1 MVPEFTK
8 QLQWVAKLHFM
19 IKFIIIFQEK
29 KGMSCILMLHIIV
42 KSSKSWC
49 YYNLYFFGEYMHALD
64 FSCHG
69 YLKFKWTPCFTI
81 CWQIQVRLIYW
92 FHRKYKLIDPDV
104 TQTFLGKNSIENI
117 SQLRLLQDNLKHA
130 VPQSNYFGKIYI
142 ILWEHVFLSKYFIG
156 QTCKIVIR

>member
-1 MVPEFTK
+1 MVPEFSK

-49 YYNLYFFGEYMHALD
+49 YYNLYFFGEYVHALD

-92 FHRKYKLIDPDV
+92 FHRKYKLIDPRRYSNLPWKEFHRKYL
-104 TQTFLGKNSIENI
+104 TIKIATRQ
-117 SQLRLLQDNLKHA
+117 SQACRSSVKLFWEDLYHTLRTC
-130 VPQSNYFGKIYI
+130 
-142 ILWEHVFLSKYFIG
+142 LS
-156 QTCKIVIR
+156 